1 MTFLMLPLYVK
12 MINIEE
18 WIKLFYLLLVSAK
31 VTVKVLTIISL
42 KQNTQTK
49 KDFLRKGNSV
59 KYKDAKR

>member
-1 MTFLMLPLYVK
+1 M
-12 MINIEE
+12 
-18 WIKLFYLLLVSAK
+18 LLVSAK

-49 KDFLRKGNSV
+49 KDFLKKANSV